1 MGKELVKVGLVG
13 AGTIGKG
20 VVDLYRRNI
29 NLINNRIDFEL
40 SLEKVA
46 DRDQSRLQA
55 LGLDEKKLTTEAADV
70 LDDPQIEV
78 VIELIGGIEPARS
91 FIARALENGKHVVTA
106 NKDMMAHHGWD
117 LISLA
122 REKNLN
128 IFYEASVGGGIPL
141 IRPLKHN
148 LVADRVR
155 RVLGIV
161 NGTTNYIFTRMDRDD
176 LSLEDALSEA
186 QRLGFAEADPT
197 NDVEGLDAA
206 YKLVIMANLVFGKKA
221 VFDQVHIEGIKG
233 VTYED
238 ISYAREIGYTIK
250 LLAIGEELPE
260 GLALRVHPALVP
272 LEHPLASVRNEL
284 NAVFI
289 ECEAAKELMFYGP
302 GAGPM
307 PTAAAILS
315 DVVEAGR
322 CIRFNI
328 ANGVVE
334 RELQDTGFV
343 PVGALEA
350 RFYLRFL
357 VEDRAGVFASL
368 ANAFADEGVSLDMII
383 QKRRVGDLAE
393 VVLVTHQV
401 KEEAFHRALNKVT
414 DISAIQPNPSIIRLL
429 N

>member
-1 MGKELVKVGLVG
+1 MG

-20 VVDLYRRNI
+20 VVDLYKRNG
-29 NLINNRIDFEL
+29 NLINKNLDFNI

-46 DRDQSRLQA
+46 DRDQERLQA
-55 LGLDEKKLTTEAADV
+55 LDLEAAKLTTDAADII
-70 LDDPQIEV
+70 DNPDIDI

-106 NKDMMAHHGWD
+106 NKDMMARHGQD
-117 LISLA
+117 LIDLA
-122 REKNLN
+122 RENTVNL
-128 IFYEASVGGGIPL
+128 FYEASVGGAIPL

-148 LVADRVR
+148 LIADRIS

-161 NGTTNYIFTRMDRDD
+161 NGTTNYIFTHMAQDN
-176 LSLEDALSEA
+176 LSLDKALSEA
-186 QRLGFAEADPT
+186 QRLGFAESDPT

-206 YKLVIMANLVFGKKA
+206 YKLVIMAQLAFGKKA
-221 VFDQVHIEGIKG
+221 EFDQVYIEGING

-250 LLAIGEELPE
+250 LLAIGEDLPE

-272 LEHPLASVRNEL
+272 LEHPLASVLNEL

-289 ECEAAKELMFYGP
+289 ESEAAKELMFYGP
-302 GAGPM
+302 GAGAM
-307 PTAAAILS
+307 PTATAILS
-315 DVVEAGR
+315 DVVEAAR
-322 CIRFNI
+322 CIQGNI
-328 ANGVVE
+328 SNGVVE
-334 RELQDTGFV
+334 KKLEETGFV
-343 PVGALEA
+343 PIGATEA

-368 ANAFADEGVSLDMII
+368 ANAFADERVSLDMII
-383 QKRRVGDLAE
+383 QKRSVGDLAE
-393 VVLVTHQV
+393 VVLVTHAV
-401 KEEAFHRALNKVT
+401 KEEAFQRALSKVT
-414 DISAIQPNPSIIRLL
+414 EISAIKPDPSVIRLL

>member
-1 MGKELVKVGLVG
+1 MAEKIVKAGLVG

-20 VVDLYRRNI
+20 VVDLYLRNGSA
-29 NLINNRIDFEL
+29 INNKVDFAVMMA
-40 SLEKVA
+40 KVA
-46 DRDQSRLQA
+46 DRDRDRLQ
-55 LGLDEKKLTTEAADV
+55 GLDLEKEKLCTDASEI
-70 LDDPQIEV
+70 LEDPDIDI

-91 FIARALENGKHVVTA
+91 LIARAIENGKYVVTA
-106 NKDMMAHHGWD
+106 NKDLMARHGQE
-117 LISLA
+117 LIRLA
-122 REKNLN
+122 RRNNVN

-141 IRPLKHN
+141 IRPLKHS
-148 LVADRVR
+148 LVADRVS

-161 NGTTNYIFTRMDRDD
+161 NGTTNYIFTRMDQDG

-186 QRLGFAEADPT
+186 QRLGFAESDPT

-206 YKLVIMANLVFGKKA
+206 YKLVIMANLAFGKKA
-221 VFDQVHIEGIKG
+221 DFDQVHIEGIKG

-238 ISYAREIGYTIK
+238 ISYAREIGYSVK
-250 LLAIGEELPE
+250 LLAIGEDLPE

-272 LEHPLASVRNEL
+272 LEHPLSSVLNEL

-289 ECEAAKELMFYGP
+289 ESEAAKELMFYGP
-302 GAGPM
+302 GAGAM

-315 DVVEAGR
+315 DVVEAAR
-322 CIRFNI
+322 CIRFNV

-334 RELQDTGFV
+334 SELQETGFV
-343 PVGALEA
+343 PIGALEA
-350 RFYLRFL
+350 RFYLRYL

-368 ANAFADEGVSLDMII
+368 ANAFADEEVSLDMVI

-393 VVLVTHQV
+393 VVLVTH
-401 KEEAFHRALNKVT
+401 EAREDAFRRALEKVT
-414 DISAIQPNPSIIRLL
+414 DISAIKANPSIIRLL

>member
-1 MGKELVKVGLVG
+1 MAEKIVKVGLVG

-20 VVDLYRRNI
+20 VVDLYLRNGSA
-29 NLINNRIDFEL
+29 INNKVDFAVMMA
-40 SLEKVA
+40 KVA
-46 DRDQSRLQA
+46 DRDRDRLQ
-55 LGLDEKKLTTEAADV
+55 GLDLEKEKLCTDASEI
-70 LDDPQIEV
+70 LEDPDIDI

-91 FIARALENGKHVVTA
+91 LIARAIENGKYVVTA
-106 NKDMMAHHGWD
+106 NKDLMARHGQE
-117 LISLA
+117 LIRLA
-122 REKNLN
+122 RRNKVN

-141 IRPLKHN
+141 IRPLKHS
-148 LVADRVR
+148 LVADRVS

-161 NGTTNYIFTRMDRDD
+161 NGTTNYIFTRMDQDG

-186 QRLGFAEADPT
+186 QRLGFAESDPT

-206 YKLVIMANLVFGKKA
+206 YKLVIMANLAFGKKA
-221 VFDQVHIEGIKG
+221 DFDQVHIEGIKG

-238 ISYAREIGYTIK
+238 ISYAREIGYSVK
-250 LLAIGEELPE
+250 LLAIGEDLPE

-272 LEHPLASVRNEL
+272 LEHPLSSVLNEL

-289 ECEAAKELMFYGP
+289 ESEAAKELMFYGP
-302 GAGPM
+302 GAGAM

-315 DVVEAGR
+315 DVVEAAR
-322 CIRFNI
+322 CIRFNV

-334 RELQDTGFV
+334 SELQETGFV
-343 PVGALEA
+343 PIGALEA
-350 RFYLRFL
+350 RFYLRYL

-368 ANAFADEGVSLDMII
+368 ANAFADEEVSLDMVI

-393 VVLVTHQV
+393 VVLVTH
-401 KEEAFHRALNKVT
+401 EAREDAFRRALEKVT
-414 DISAIQPNPSIIRLL
+414 DISAIKANPSIIRLL

>member
-1 MGKELVKVGLVG
+1 MGKKHLKIGLVG

-20 VVDLYRRNI
+20 VVDLYRRNA
-29 NLINNRIDFEL
+29 NLINNRVDL
-40 SLEKVA
+40 DLTLVKVA
-46 DRDQSRLQA
+46 DRDQDRLQT
-55 LGLDEKKLTTEAADV
+55 LGLEDEKLSTDAAAV
-70 LDDPQIEV
+70 LDDPEIDI

-91 FIARALENGKHVVTA
+91 FIARAIENGKYVVTA
-106 NKDMMAHHGWD
+106 NKDMMARHGQE
-117 LISLA
+117 LLALA
-122 REKNLN
+122 RKEGLN

-148 LVADRVR
+148 LVADRVN

-161 NGTTNYIFTRMDRDD
+161 NGTTNYIFTRMDQDNLR
-176 LSLEDALSEA
+176 LEDALLEA

-221 VFDQVHIEGIKG
+221 DFDRVHIEGIKG
-233 VTYED
+233 VTCED
-238 ISYAREIGYTIK
+238 IAYAREIGYTVK

-272 LEHPLASVRNEL
+272 LEHPLASVLNEL

-289 ECEAAKELMFYGP
+289 ESEAAKELMFYGP
-302 GAGPM
+302 GAGPL
-307 PTAAAILS
+307 PTAAAVLS
-315 DVVEAGR
+315 DVVEAAR
-322 CIRFNI
+322 CIHFNV
-328 ANGVVE
+328 ANGVIE
-334 RELQDTGFV
+334 KELQETGFV
-343 PVGALEA
+343 SIGMLEA

-368 ANAFADEGVSLDMII
+368 ANAFADAGVSLDMVI

-393 VVLVTHQV
+393 VVLVTHEVQ
-401 KEEAFHRALNKVT
+401 EEAFHRALGRVT
-414 DISAIQPNPSIIRLL
+414 DISAIKPNPSIIRLL
-429 N
+429 S

>member
-1 MGKELVKVGLVG
+1 MSKKTVKVGLVG

-20 VVDLYRRNI
+20 VVDLYKRNGD
-29 NLINNRIDFEL
+29 LINKNLDFNI

-46 DRDQSRLQA
+46 DREQGRLQA
-55 LGLDEKKLTTEAADV
+55 LALEEAKLTTDAADII
-70 LDDPQIEV
+70 DNPDIDI

-91 FIARALENGKHVVTA
+91 FIARALENGKYVVTA
-106 NKDMMAHHGWD
+106 NKDMMARHGQE
-117 LISLA
+117 LIDLA
-122 REKNLN
+122 RENSVNL
-128 IFYEASVGGGIPL
+128 FYEASVGGAIPL

-148 LVADRVR
+148 LIADRIS

-161 NGTTNYIFTRMDRDD
+161 NGTTNYIFTHMAQDN
-176 LSLEDALSEA
+176 LSLDTALSEA
-186 QRLGFAEADPT
+186 QRLGFAESDPT

-206 YKLVIMANLVFGKKA
+206 YKLVIMAQLAFGKKA
-221 VFDQVHIEGIKG
+221 EFDQVHIEGIKG

-250 LLAIGEELPE
+250 LLAIGEDLPE
-260 GLALRVHPALVP
+260 GLALRVHPTLVP
-272 LEHPLASVRNEL
+272 FEHPLASVLNEL

-289 ECEAAKELMFYGP
+289 ESEAAKELMFYGP
-302 GAGPM
+302 GAGAM
-307 PTAAAILS
+307 PTATAILS
-315 DVVEAGR
+315 DVVEAAR
-322 CIRFNI
+322 CLKCNI

-334 RELQDTGFV
+334 KKLEETGFV
-343 PVGALEA
+343 PIGATEA

-383 QKRRVGDLAE
+383 QKRSVGDLAE
-393 VVLVTHQV
+393 VVLVTHAV
-401 KEEAFHRALNKVT
+401 KEEAFQRALSKVT
-414 DISAIQPNPSIIRLL
+414 EISAIKPDPSVIRLL

>member
-1 MGKELVKVGLVG
+1 MGKKRVKVGLVG

-20 VVDLYRRNI
+20 VVDLYKRNSV
-29 NLINNRIDFEL
+29 LINNKIDFEVT
-40 SLEKVA
+40 LEKVA
-46 DRDQSRLQA
+46 DRDQDRLQA
-55 LGLDEKKLTTEAADV
+55 LGLEDKKLTTDAGDV
-70 LDDPQIEV
+70 LDDPEIDV
-78 VIELIGGIEPARS
+78 VIELIGGIEPARG
-91 FIARALENGKHVVTA
+91 FIARALENGKYVVTA
-106 NKDMMAHHGWD
+106 NKDMMARHGLE
-117 LISLA
+117 LIALA
-122 REKNLN
+122 RQKNLN
-128 IFYEASVGGGIPL
+128 LFYEASVGGGIPL

-148 LVADRVR
+148 LVADRVS

-161 NGTTNYIFTRMDRDD
+161 NGTTNYIFTHMAQDD
-176 LSLEDALSEA
+176 LSLEEALSEA

-221 VFDQVHIEGIKG
+221 EFDRVYIEGIRG

-238 ISYAREIGYTIK
+238 IAYAREIGYTIK
-250 LLAIGEELPE
+250 LLAIGEDLPE

-289 ECEAAKELMFYGP
+289 ESEASRELMFYGP

-307 PTAAAILS
+307 PTAAAVWS
-315 DVVEAGR
+315 DVVEAAR
-322 CIRFNI
+322 CLHFNV

-334 RELQDTGFV
+334 KELEETGFV
-343 PVGALEA
+343 PVEALEY

-393 VVLVTHQV
+393 VVLVTHEV
-401 KEEAFHRALNKVT
+401 KEEAFRRALGKIT
-414 DISAIQPNPSIIRLL
+414 DISAIKPNPSIIRLL

>member
-1 MGKELVKVGLVG
+1 MAEKIVKVGLVG

-20 VVDLYRRNI
+20 VVDLYLRNGSAI
-29 NLINNRIDFEL
+29 NDKVDFAVMMA
-40 SLEKVA
+40 KVA
-46 DRDQSRLQA
+46 DRDRDRLQ
-55 LGLDEKKLTTEAADV
+55 GLDLEKEKLCTDASEI
-70 LDDPQIEV
+70 LEDPDIDI

-91 FIARALENGKHVVTA
+91 LIARAIENGKYVVTA
-106 NKDMMAHHGWD
+106 NKDLMARHGQE
-117 LISLA
+117 LIRLA
-122 REKNLN
+122 RRNNVN

-141 IRPLKHN
+141 IRPLKHS
-148 LVADRVR
+148 LVADRVS

-161 NGTTNYIFTRMDRDD
+161 NGTTNYIFTRMDQDG

-186 QRLGFAEADPT
+186 QRLGFAESDPT

-206 YKLVIMANLVFGKKA
+206 YKLVIMANLAFGKKA
-221 VFDQVHIEGIKG
+221 DFDQVHIEGIKG

-238 ISYAREIGYTIK
+238 ISYAREIGYSVK
-250 LLAIGEELPE
+250 LLAIGEDLPE

-272 LEHPLASVRNEL
+272 LEHPLSSVLNEL

-289 ECEAAKELMFYGP
+289 ESEAAKELMFYGP
-302 GAGPM
+302 GAGAM

-315 DVVEAGR
+315 DVVEAAR
-322 CIRFNI
+322 CIRFNV

-334 RELQDTGFV
+334 SELQETGFV
-343 PVGALEA
+343 PIGALEA
-350 RFYLRFL
+350 RFYLRYL

-368 ANAFADEGVSLDMII
+368 ANAFADEEVSLDMVI

-393 VVLVTHQV
+393 VVLVTH
-401 KEEAFHRALNKVT
+401 EAREDAFRRALEKVT
-414 DISAIQPNPSIIRLL
+414 DISAIKANPSIIRLL

>member
-1 MGKELVKVGLVG
+1 MADKIVKVGLLG

-20 VVDLYRRNI
+20 VVDLYLRNGSAI
-29 NLINNRIDFEL
+29 NDKVDFAVIMA
-40 SLEKVA
+40 KVA
-46 DRDQSRLQA
+46 DRDRDRLQG
-55 LGLDEKKLTTEAADV
+55 LGLEKEMLCSDASEI
-70 LDDPQIEV
+70 LEDPEIDI

-91 FIARALENGKHVVTA
+91 LIARAIENGKYVVTA
-106 NKDMMAHHGWD
+106 NKDLMARHGQE
-117 LISLA
+117 LIRLA
-122 REKNLN
+122 RRNNVN

-148 LVADRVR
+148 LVADRVS

-161 NGTTNYIFTRMDRDD
+161 NGTTNYIFTRMDQDG
-176 LSLEDALSEA
+176 LSLDDALSEA

-206 YKLVIMANLVFGKKA
+206 YKLVIMANLAFGKKA
-221 VFDQVHIEGIKG
+221 DFDQVHIEGIKG

-238 ISYAREIGYTIK
+238 ISYAREIGYSVK
-250 LLAIGEELPE
+250 LLAIGEDLPE

-272 LEHPLASVRNEL
+272 LEHPLSSVLNEL

-289 ECEAAKELMFYGP
+289 ESEAAKELMFYGP
-302 GAGPM
+302 GAGAM
-307 PTAAAILS
+307 PTAAAILA
-315 DVVEAGR
+315 DVVEAAR
-322 CIRFNI
+322 SIRFNI

-334 RELQDTGFV
+334 SELQETGFV
-343 PVGALEA
+343 SIGALEA
-350 RFYLRFL
+350 RFYLRYL

-368 ANAFADEGVSLDMII
+368 ANAFADEAVSLDMVI

-393 VVLVTHQV
+393 VVLVTH
-401 KEEAFHRALNKVT
+401 EAREDAFRRALEKVT
-414 DISAIQPNPSIIRLL
+414 DISAIKANPSIIRLL